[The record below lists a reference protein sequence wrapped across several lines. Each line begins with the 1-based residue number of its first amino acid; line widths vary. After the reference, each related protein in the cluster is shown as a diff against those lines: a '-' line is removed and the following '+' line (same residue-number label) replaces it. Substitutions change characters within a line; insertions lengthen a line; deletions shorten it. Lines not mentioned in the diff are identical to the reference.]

1 VGLIL
6 QTLGDREGE
15 VRQVETEA
23 AAAEKEVMA
32 VKLER
37 DQLQNARKESRR
49 GEAELRSRVESL
61 QSEMRKR
68 RQV

>member
-1 VGLIL
+1 
-6 QTLGDREGE
+6 
-15 VRQVETEA
+15 VETEA